1 MERSITGE
9 INDVGRSK
17 KVEEL
22 DTIDPETVA
31 QLDDTPD
38 RTGDGPSPDEFEGF
52 VADVD
57 TEPVCSEQTDDA
69 PIDASMDELF
79 AE

>member
-1 MERSITGE
+1 MERPISDE
-9 INDVGRSK
+9 INGGGRSK

-22 DTIDPETVA
+22 DAVDPETVA

-38 RTGDGPSPDEFEGF
+38 KSGDGPSPNEFEGF
-52 VADVD
+52 VANVD
-57 TEPVCSEQTDDA
+57 TEPVCSEQTDDV